1 MKKVLK
7 YIFLKLT
14 FHILKNDTNF
24 MMIYNLYQKIMGI
37 EKVEKNVSNLHH
49 KTESEILIRNLKL
62 AFMDYQ

>member
-37 EKVEKNVSNLHH
+37 EKAEKNVSNLHH